1 MSDSL
6 MTVKDAL
13 EHLKI
18 GRTKFYS
25 LIGEGK
31 IRTVKIGKRTLLD
44 PLDLKQFVEKQK
56 TNFIKGKR
64 RKS

>member
-1 MSDSL
+1 

-25 LIGEGK
+25 LPGEGK

-56 TNFIKGKR
+56 QISLRGREENLNLLL
-64 RKS
+64 